1 MFRRDYNATGE
12 RVPYLRLIGRTAI
25 VRFIKNL
32 LLQTG
37 LRTVPLETEK
47 HRRYDIMMTHGFRK
61 FFQTTAV
68 TSGMSLLYSEML
80 MGHTSGGLALE
91 SYVRPSE
98 NDLLEGNDKMI
109 GYIGVIDSLTINEE
123 NKLRRKVE
131 TLAEK
136 QDEIQKMKDKH
147 ELEMKSMREEMENK
161 FQQLLAK
168 IDIAKLG

>member
-1 MFRRDYNATGE
+1 MS
-12 RVPYLRLIGRTAI
+12 
-25 VRFIKNL
+25 
-32 LLQTG
+32 
-37 LRTVPLETEK
+37 PLYAE
-47 HRRYDIMMTHGFRK
+47 I
-61 FFQTTAV
+61 
-68 TSGMSLLYSEML
+68 L
-80 MGHTSGGLALE
+80 MGHQSGGLAIE

-109 GYIGVIDSLTINEE
+109 GYVGVIDSLTINEE

-147 ELEMKSMREEMENK
+147 EHEMKSMREEMENK